1 VYNGKV
7 KKTGREMTLKWINNQ
22 KLQSTLELATMAHA
36 GQQRKYTGEP
46 YIVHP
51 TSVAIAIEREG
62 GTESQIA
69 AALLHDVV
77 EDTEVS
83 AGQLRAR
90 LHQIWGA
97 VQADEIFKMV
107 IELTDVYTKQDFPEL
122 NRRAR
127 KLLEA
132 QRLSRVSDQAKQ
144 IKLQDIADNK
154 RSIELDPNFAK
165 VWNQEA
171 DQIINHLKG

>member
-1 VYNGKV
+1 
-7 KKTGREMTLKWINNQ
+7 MTLKWINNQ

-36 GQQRKYTGEP
+36 AQQRKYTEEP

-51 TSVAIAIEREG
+51 TRVAIAVEQEG
-62 GTESQIA
+62 GTIEQIA

-77 EDTEVS
+77 EDTEVT
-83 AGQLRAR
+83 AMQLRAR

-97 VQADEIFKMV
+97 VQAEKIFKMV
-107 IELTDVYTKQDFPEL
+107 IELTDVYIKKDFPEL

-132 QRLSRVSDQAKQ
+132 QRLSGISDEAKQ

-154 RSIELDPNFAK
+154 KSIELDPDFAK

-171 DQIINHLKG
+171 EQIINHLKG

>member
-1 VYNGKV
+1 
-7 KKTGREMTLKWINNQ
+7 MTLKWINNTR
-22 KLQSTLELATMAHA
+22 LQSTLELATTAHA
-36 GQQRKYTGEP
+36 AQQRKYTGEP

-77 EDTEVS
+77 EDTEVN
-83 AGQLRAR
+83 AEQLRAR

-107 IELTDVYTKQDFPEL
+107 IELTDVYTRQEFPEL
-122 NRRAR
+122 NRRTR

-132 QRLSRVSDQAKQ
+132 ERLAAISNEAKQ
-144 IKLQDIADNK
+144 IKLKDIEDNK
-154 RSIELDPNFAK
+154 RSIELDPDFAK

-171 DQIINHLKG
+171 EQIINHLKG